1 MWAVPIHFTHWYLVM
16 TASSTLLGELPEVQT
31 LVLVF
36 CLDLLVFCLIWV
48 VWFYHFLSHL
58 EMLKELDM
66 RAAEDTVALSAMQL
80 AGRLERQLSAAGYR
94 QLAGR
99 LERENA
105 QLERENA
112 QFRKNK

>member
-1 MWAVPIHFTHWYLVM
+1 
-16 TASSTLLGELPEVQT
+16 
-31 LVLVF
+31 
-36 CLDLLVFCLIWV
+36 
-48 VWFYHFLSHL
+48 
-58 EMLKELDM
+58 MLKELDM